1 MLVPRSLLI
10 ILPSG
15 NLQIEKGE
23 TMSIV
28 KMIGQYE
35 FLDTI
40 IIVINCFELNVTN
53 GISIHKK

>member
-1 MLVPRSLLI
+1 M
-10 ILPSG
+10 LPSG